1 MMARPSRSGQRGVAL
16 VLVLSVMSVLLLA
29 GMIGVGMLLGGLR
42 ISAQDIAQKRALF
55 CAEAGLAAGRTF
67 FGQNYTLWDSYLRCN
82 LDGGCVGY
90 PLTGY
95 ADPAAGRFRFSARII
110 DNLDE
115 TGTPNPRHDNDLT
128 VIVEARCAEPD
139 LPQQVL
145 QQVMSL
151 KPSAASSPY
160 LQAGGVSGT
169 NHQ

>member
-1 MMARPSRSGQRGVAL
+1 MSAQRERGVAL
-16 VLVLSVMSVLLLA
+16 VLVLSVMSVLLLV

-42 ISAQDIAQKRALF
+42 ISAQDVASKRALF
-55 CAEAGLAAGRTF
+55 CAEAGIAAGRTF

-82 LDGGCVGY
+82 LDGGCTGY
-90 PLTGY
+90 PLSGY
-95 ADPAAGRFRFSARII
+95 ADPAASRFRYTVRVI

-115 TGTPNPRHDNDLT
+115 PGTPNPRHDNDLT
-128 VIVEARCAEPD
+128 VIIEARCAEPD

-151 KPSAASSPY
+151 KPSAAGTPY
-160 LQAGGVSGT
+160 LQAGGQNGT